1 MSASAA
7 TAPPGDADV
16 TAAAPSR
23 PASAGAAALLAIGL
37 FVWGLVVGLHYG
49 RMGYLPLDQSIV
61 FDGGYRL
68 LSGQLPYRDFMTPA
82 AVVPAALQAAC
93 FRILGLTWF
102 SYVLHAAA
110 ANGLFAVL
118 AFALLRQ
125 FELRPAWAAWWAA
138 LSALTFYP
146 PIGVPYAE
154 HHAFLF
160 GLGALVAGNAA
171 RRVRGDGVAFS
182 LGALAAILIVAAF
195 FCKANP
201 TVFLAPLAGAL
212 PLLAA
217 PGRRRRRNLYGLL
230 LGAAAALAAIAA
242 YVARWVPDPGAARRF
257 ALAMPA
263 AVGEGRIRELL
274 VSGGPGSPFW
284 RTILAFW
291 PVASL
296 ALALAIA
303 LRGLLARQGANGG
316 RVAAFLALGL
326 CGVSLAF
333 AATTLRTPATAAAY
347 VFLVAGLAQASLPRG
362 LAQGLDQCS
371 FARVDRRAPRPR
383 FVAATLAL
391 LLLASAVE
399 AVRFDLR
406 VNETRAGIGAPP
418 VAGAAPMPAALSYLR
433 WGTPPFVH
441 YTSGDLVA
449 VVSFFASHP
458 GNFFLIGDSSILY
471 AITGRPSVSPVL
483 WFHPFLTLP
492 FGARWPRQEFDRHL
506 RRRLREHGIRY
517 IVLEGEATQMGVS
530 LKTFPLLEQRA
541 EAGRCG
547 EQSLGGF
554 RIITLCRP
562 LSRPPAAPVPVP

>member
-7 TAPPGDADV
+7 IAPPGDANA
-16 TAAAPSR
+16 TREAPARRAAA
-23 PASAGAAALLAIGL
+23 AAATVPAIGL
-37 FVWGLVVGLHYG
+37 FVWGFLVALHYG

-82 AVVPAALQAAC
+82 AVVPAALQALC
-93 FRILGLTWF
+93 FRILGLSWF

-125 FELRPAWAAWWAA
+125 FELRPAWAGWWAA
-138 LSALTFYP
+138 LSALIFYP

-160 GLGALVAGNAA
+160 GLAALVAGNGA
-171 RRVRGDGVAFS
+171 RRVRGDGGAFGLS
-182 LGALAAILIVAAF
+182 ALAAFLVAAAF
-195 FCKANP
+195 FCKSNP

-212 PLLAA
+212 PLLAS

-230 LGAAAALAAIAA
+230 LGAAIALAGIAA
-242 YVARWVPDPGAARRF
+242 YVVRYVPDPGAAREF
-257 ALAMPA
+257 GLAMPA
-263 AVGEGRIRELL
+263 AVGEARIRELL

-284 RTILAFW
+284 HTILAFW

-303 LRGLLARQGANGG
+303 LRALLARHREDGG
-316 RVAAFLALGL
+316 RIAAFLALGL
-326 CGVSLAF
+326 CGASLAF
-333 AATTLRTPATAAAY
+333 AATTLRTPITATAY
-347 VFLVAGLAQASLPRG
+347 VFLVAGLAQASL
-362 LAQGLDQCS
+362 AQGT
-371 FARVDRRAPRPR
+371 RVDRPAPRPR

-391 LLLASAVE
+391 LLLASAIE

-418 VAGAAPMPAALSYLR
+418 AAAAAPMPAALRYLR
-433 WGTPPFVH
+433 WGTPPFVS
-441 YTSGDLVA
+441 YSSADLVA

-458 GNFFLIGDSSILY
+458 GHFLLIGDSSILY
-471 AITGRPSVSPVL
+471 GITGRPSVSPVL
-483 WFHPFLTLP
+483 WFHPFLTVP
-492 FGARWPRQEFDRHL
+492 FGARRPQEEFDRL
-506 RRRLREHGIRY
+506 LLRRLREHDTRY

-530 LKTFPLLEQRA
+530 LKTFPIVEQRV
-541 EAGRCG
+541 EALSCG

-562 LSRPPAAPVPVP
+562 LSRLPAAPVP